1 MKKDRD
7 KNFYEMK
14 ETLYIEK
21 KSQGLR
27 FMILRKNKGRRTLEK
42 QHDHRHAKERV
53 KWEMERCLFDKPKK
67 YALEYVEQINKLK
80 SISCAKMKDSDRSKG
95 TTAILRSF

>member
-53 KWEMERCLFDKPKK
+53 KWEMRCLFDKPKK
-67 YALEYVEQINKLK
+67 NAFEYVERINTLK